1 MPSSHLQNQMITFT
15 VKFKHRH
22 RGGRRN
28 FLPKFESKEVRM
40 AAYVVYENGLS
51 CLGVQY
57 GPHVCAILVF

>member
-1 MPSSHLQNQMITFT
+1 MITFT

-57 GPHVCAILVF
+57 GTHVCAILVF